1 MHTKTHLT
9 VRLTGCAVV
18 EQKQRYS
25 CIRVPC
31 KKFSFGPSVVL
42 CVLCGC
48 VAQLSSWIHPPHLI
62 GGLNCFA
69 VLYHSRQ
76 RYVEQASVPRIQVKL
91 SVLVASTARSQRKA
105 NPAFCTATIRR
116 ALRLKRIR
124 RSPNRWKHAALCH
137 RALSSK
143 INFCQAPFSSGV
155 NT

>member
-91 SVLVASTARSQRKA
+91 SVLVCEYCTIPAESKSGFLYSDNTASPEAKA
-105 NPAFCTATIRR
+105 YQALPKPLKACCTLPQSAVEQ
-116 ALRLKRIR
+116 
-124 RSPNRWKHAALCH
+124 N
-137 RALSSK
+137 
-143 INFCQAPFSSGV
+143 
-155 NT
+155 